1 MRYNRLFMTKEMVLA
16 IVIGLT
22 VGLLLTYGFY
32 RARVMV
38 SGPATTSTTQTTN
51 TPLPSPSAVGTL
63 VLISPEDEV
72 VLTEKTLTIAGTTLA
87 NAQVVIFVNNE
98 ESLTTADSSG
108 NFSTERQLV
117 SGSNVITVHSIDE
130 NGNATTVERTVIVA
144 NPELLNTQEASPSA
158 SPKAR

>member
-38 SGPATTSTTQTTN
+38 IGPVSTPTTQSSN
-51 TPLPSPSAVGTL
+51 SPLPSPSAVGTL
-63 VLISPEDEV
+63 VLINPEDEA

-98 ESLTTADSSG
+98 ESLTTADTSG

-130 NGNATTVERTVIVA
+130 NGSATSVEKTVIVA
-144 NPELLNTQEASPSA
+144 NPELLNTQDATPSA
-158 SPKAR
+158 SPSTR

>member
-1 MRYNRLFMTKEMVLA
+1 MTKEMILA

-38 SGPATTSTTQTTN
+38 SGPMNTPTTQSTN
-51 TPLPSPSAVGTL
+51 TPLPSPTAVGTL
-63 VLISPEDEV
+63 VLISPEDEL
-72 VLTEKTLTIAGTTLA
+72 VLTERNLTIAGTTIA
-87 NAQVVIFVNNE
+87 NSQVVIFVNNE

-117 SGSNVITVHSIDE
+117 FGSNVITVYSVDE
-130 NGNATTVERTVIVA
+130 NGNSTTLERTVIVA
-144 NPELLNTQEASPSA
+144 NPDVLTSQEASASA
-158 SPKAR
+158 SPKPR